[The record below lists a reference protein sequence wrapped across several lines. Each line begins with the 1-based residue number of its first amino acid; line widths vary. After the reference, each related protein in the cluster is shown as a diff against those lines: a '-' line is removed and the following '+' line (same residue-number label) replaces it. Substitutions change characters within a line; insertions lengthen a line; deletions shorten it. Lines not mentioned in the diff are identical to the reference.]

1 MTLFIRLWQ
10 ELNKREKRKHN
21 TNHCRTFQVFY
32 YLKPQNFH
40 TRTAKMLESKK
51 PSHLIKK
58 LHSNEVEIKVNFLD
72 ETVHTFSVKVSARF
86 VYTSVKKK

>member
-1 MTLFIRLWQ
+1 
-10 ELNKREKRKHN
+10 
-21 TNHCRTFQVFY
+21 
-32 YLKPQNFH
+32 
-40 TRTAKMLESKK
+40 MLESKK

-86 VYTSVKKK
+86 VYTSVKEKKIKSIISTYMQFINKFYK

>member
-1 MTLFIRLWQ
+1 
-10 ELNKREKRKHN
+10 
-21 TNHCRTFQVFY
+21 
-32 YLKPQNFH
+32 
-40 TRTAKMLESKK
+40 MLESKK

-86 VYTSVKKK
+86 VYTSVKKNKIDNFNLHAIYK

>member
-1 MTLFIRLWQ
+1 
-10 ELNKREKRKHN
+10 
-21 TNHCRTFQVFY
+21 
-32 YLKPQNFH
+32 
-40 TRTAKMLESKK
+40 MLESKK

-86 VYTSVKKK
+86 VYTSVKEKK